1 MTTWTLRSL
10 FRMGGDQ
17 GSQNSPKISRQR
29 DRQWRKR
36 RAARDQYSPEALEQR
51 AMMAVVAP
59 AYEVSQDWGS
69 GFQAEIELQN
79 LDVVAVN
86 DWTISFDYAAD
97 ISSIWNAA
105 IVARDGDRYTIENA
119 GWNADLA
126 AGQTVAFGFIGAG
139 DSTAPSNFLVNGEPI
154 DGLPSQPEPITPDPV
169 APAPVEPE
177 PTDPETDEPA
187 PGDPTAPAS
196 SLSAE
201 FNVVSDWGSGFTG
214 DVTVRNDSD
223 ASLEGWNV
231 SFDFAGEISS
241 IWNAEILS
249 RNGSTYNVR
258 GLNWNDGIAAGGSVS
273 FGFTATPGGAAAVLD
288 QFLISGV
295 NNGPTPIAPA
305 PDPTPL
311 PTPEPTPAP
320 DPAPAPVDGSGRTFL
335 ANPAAPDIVDFN
347 PAVDRLDFADI
358 SVHNLIVGK
367 TEAGEVAII
376 NPWAWT
382 PEYLVLS
389 GVGFDDLGI
398 ENYGIVGNEHLRQD
412 LGGVI
417 SWELGV
423 GPREAGTVYVRSHEY
438 GVRERVEDFDPAVNK
453 LSFLYFG
460 TRERLSVD
468 DTAEGVLISVE
479 PTGQSVLL
487 VGVAKADL
495 VPANIEFHHDQ
506 IVEDRLEEPF
516 GFTVEQ
522 VAMVSR
528 SALLTPLAPEGAI
541 TDGHQTSPG
550 SVNPHDGHDHDH
562 GDMPMPTDP
571 VITDP
576 EPTDPVMPPTD
587 GHDGHDD
594 MTPPASTGDFIDITT
609 WGMFHGSN
617 DNSHSDELVGGRTA
631 ITTEAMVAYNNLRAF
646 LGLPALV
653 VEDVGS
659 WAFAEQL
666 TNNAEAYGDDLKGVG
681 LYYAM
686 QGAKVGWIAQ
696 DVYDPQ
702 ILADIQRT
710 ARLGDPADVMEM
722 VRQYGIDG
730 YADFLEQNGFV
741 ESFINTLKM
750 EPHYGGW
757 MHGRTHGYRSIEGVA
772 INHDLNHLTV
782 LSWDQTQPFMNDT
795 FDWPQWP
802 ALDVSDS
809 GVIEYYQSMVVLGDP
824 VGLNME
830 SVAGPAD
837 QPASP
842 TDPVVTDPD
851 PTDPAPTDPAPSDPV
866 VAEPGPV
873 APADPSALPI
883 ANHDKVLAAYFPE
896 WGIYGRDYQLADVP
910 ADQLTHLIYAFAD
923 LNAAG
928 EMTLFDSYAATEKR
942 FSAEESVT
950 GEADLWYYPPEDP
963 RSEQT
968 IWGNFNQL
976 ALLKEQ
982 YPHLTMSIAVGGWTL
997 SDHFSTV
1004 TATQAGRDTFSDS
1017 IVEFLT
1023 TYQVFDGIDFDW
1035 EYPGGG
1041 GEAGNSVSPDDGANY
1056 ALLLADVRAKLD
1068 DLGSQLGRTYEIS
1081 VASPAGLDKIANF
1094 NLAGLAPSVDFF
1106 NVMTYDFHGT
1116 WEDTTGHQ
1124 AAFTGDPNGYD
1135 IETAVSAYLDAG
1147 VAPEQIVLGAP
1158 IYTRAWSGVAD
1169 GGDGGYDEAAS
1180 GAAPGTFEAGNYDYK
1195 DLLSQINAG
1204 AGWELYWD
1212 DNAQASYLYN
1222 AELDIFSSFE
1232 TTTSIALKAEWAD
1245 AMGLGGMM
1253 FWDLSNDATG
1263 SPDSLI
1269 SAAFRSMVLEE
1280 DLAEIAAD
1288 SGLPDPT
1295 VIGGDGVIGPLPL

>member
-1 MTTWTLRSL
+1 M
-10 FRMGGDQ
+10 
-17 GSQNSPKISRQR
+17 
-29 DRQWRKR
+29 
-36 RAARDQYSPEALEQR
+36 
-51 AMMAVVAP
+51 
-59 AYEVSQDWGS
+59 
-69 GFQAEIELQN
+69 
-79 LDVVAVN
+79 
-86 DWTISFDYAAD
+86 
-97 ISSIWNAA
+97 
-105 IVARDGDRYTIENA
+105 
-119 GWNADLA
+119 
-126 AGQTVAFGFIGAG
+126 
-139 DSTAPSNFLVNGEPI
+139 
-154 DGLPSQPEPITPDPV
+154 PEPADPA
-169 APAPVEPE
+169 AP
-177 PTDPETDEPA
+177 T
-187 PGDPTAPAS
+187 G
-196 SLSAE
+196 SLSAD
-201 FNVVSDWGSGFTG
+201 FGVVSDWGSGFTG
-214 DVTVRNDSD
+214 EVTVSNGSD
-223 ASLEGWNV
+223 TTLEGWNV
-231 SFDFAGEISS
+231 SFDFAGEINSL
-241 IWNAEILS
+241 WNGEILS
-249 RNGSTYNVR
+249 RNGSTYTVR
-258 GLNWNDGIAAGGSVS
+258 GASWNEGIAAGGSVS
-273 FGFTATPGGAAAVLD
+273 FGFTATPGGAAAVLENV
-288 QFLISGV
+288 IVSGV
-295 NNGPTPIAPA
+295 NNGPVPVEPSPA
-305 PDPTPL
+305 PEPL
-311 PTPEPTPAP
+311 PAPPPEPAPEPAP
-320 DPAPAPVDGSGRTFL
+320 EPDDGSGQVF
-335 ANPAAPDIVDFN
+335 AVNPAGPDIVGFD
-347 PAVDRLDFADI
+347 PAVDRLDFGEI

-367 TEAGEVAII
+367 TVAGEVAII
-376 NPWAWT
+376 NPWA
-382 PEYLVLS
+382 
-389 GVGFDDLGI
+389 GV
-398 ENYGIVGNEHLRQD
+398 VGNEHLRQD

-438 GVRERVEDFDPAVNK
+438 GVQERVDNFDPAVNK

-460 TRERLSVD
+460 TRERLSVE

-487 VGVAKADL
+487 AGIAMAEL

-506 IVEDRLEEPF
+506 IVEDQLEVPF
-516 GFTVEQ
+516 GYTVEQ
-522 VAMVSR
+522 VTMVSR

-571 VITDP
+571 VITEP
-576 EPTDPVMPPTD
+576 EPTDPVMPPMD
-587 GHDGHDD
+587 GHDGHD
-594 MTPPASTGDFIDITT
+594 MNPPASTGEYIDITT
-609 WGMFHGSN
+609 WGMFHDSN

-631 ITTEAMVAYNNLRAF
+631 ITTEAMDAYNNLRAF
-646 LGLPALV
+646 LGLSALTL
-653 VEDVGS
+653 EDVGQ

-681 LYYAM
+681 LYYSM

-696 DVYDPQ
+696 EVYDPQ

-710 ARLGDPADVMEM
+710 ARLGEPAEVMTM

-730 YADFLEQNGFV
+730 YADFLEQNGFADT
-741 ESFINTLKM
+741 FINTLKM

-757 MHGRTHGYRSIEGVA
+757 MHGRTHGFRSIEGVA

-830 SVAGPAD
+830 FVAGPAE
-837 QPASP
+837 SP
-842 TDPVVTDPD
+842 VSPTEPEVTDPVVIDPVVTDPVVTDPVV
-851 PTDPAPTDPAPSDPV
+851 TDPVPEEPTA
-866 VAEPGPV
+866 PV
-873 APADPSALPI
+873 APTDPSALPI
-883 ANHDKVLAAYFPE
+883 ASHDKVLAAYFPE
-896 WGIYGRDYQLADVP
+896 WGIYGRDYHLADVP

-923 LNAAG
+923 LTAEG

-942 FSAEESVT
+942 FSAEDSVT

-968 IWGNFNQL
+968 VWGNFNQL

-982 YPHLTMSIAVGGWTL
+982 YPHLTVSIAVGGWTL
-997 SDHFSTV
+997 SDHFSSV
-1004 TATQAGRDTFSDS
+1004 TSTQAGRDTFSDS

-1068 DLGSQLGRTYEIS
+1068 ELGSQLGRTYEIS

-1135 IETAVSAYLDAG
+1135 IETAVYAYLDAG

-1158 IYTRAWSGVAD
+1158 LYTRAWSGVAD

-1212 DNAQASYLYN
+1212 DTAQASYLYN
-1222 AELDIFSSFE
+1222 ADLDIFSSFE
-1232 TTTSIALKAEWAD
+1232 TTTSIALKADWAD

-1280 DLAEIAAD
+1280 DVAEIKAD
-1288 SGLPDPT
+1288 SSLPDPT
-1295 VIGGDGVIGPLPL
+1295 IIGGDGEIGPLPL

>member
-10 FRMGGDQ
+10 FGIVGDK
-17 GSQNSPKISRQR
+17 GFKVSRRLRQQR

-36 RAARDQYSPEALEQR
+36 RAAHDQFAPETLEQR

-59 AYEVSQDWGS
+59 AYEVTQDWGS
-69 GFQAEIELQN
+69 GFEAGIELQN
-79 LDVVAVN
+79 LDTEAVN
-86 DWTISFDYAAD
+86 DWTVSFDYAAD

-105 IVARDGDRYTIENA
+105 IVDRDGDRYTIEHA
-119 GWNADLA
+119 DWNATLA

-139 DSTAPSNFLVNGEPI
+139 DSTAPTNFLINGEPI
-154 DGLPSQPEPITPDPV
+154 DGLPSQPNPV
-169 APAPVEPE
+169 APEPVDPAPNE
-177 PTDPETDEPA
+177 PTPGEPTQS
-187 PGDPTAPAS
+187 DPTPPAS
-196 SLSAE
+196 SLTATFS
-201 FNVVSDWGSGFTG
+201 VISDWGSGFTG
-214 DVTVRNDSD
+214 EVKVSNGSE
-223 ASLEGWNV
+223 APLEGWNV
-231 SFDFAGEISS
+231 SFDFAGDISS
-241 IWNAEILS
+241 VWNGEILS
-249 RNGSTYNVR
+249 RNGSTYTVR
-258 GLNWNDGIAAGGSVS
+258 GASWNEGIAAGESVS
-273 FGFTATPGGAAAVLD
+273 FGFSATPGGAAALLQNFVV
-288 QFLISGV
+288 SGV
-295 NNGPTPIAPA
+295 NNGPTPVAPA
-305 PDPTPL
+305 PDPAPL
-311 PTPEPTPAP
+311 PTPEPAPAP
-320 DPAPAPVDGSGRTFL
+320 DPAPVPSDGEGRIFVI
-335 ANPAAPDIVDFN
+335 NPAGADIVGFN
-347 PAVDRLDFADI
+347 PAVDRLDFGEI

-382 PEYLVLS
+382 PEYQVLS
-389 GVGFDDLGI
+389 GIGFDDLSL
-398 ENYGIVGNEHLRQD
+398 ENYGVVGNEHLRQD

-438 GVRERVEDFDPAVNK
+438 GVEERIENFDPTVNK

-460 TRERLSVD
+460 TREQLSVA
-468 DTAEGVLISVE
+468 DTAEGVLIAVE

-487 VGVAKADL
+487 AGVAMADL

-506 IVEDRLEEPF
+506 IVEDQLEVPF

-522 VAMVSR
+522 VTMVSR
-528 SALLTPLAPEGAI
+528 SDLLTPLAPEGAI

-562 GDMPMPTDP
+562 GDMPMPSDP
-571 VITDP
+571 VVADP
-576 EPTDPVMPPTD
+576 EPTDPVMPPMD
-587 GHDGHDD
+587 GHDGHD
-594 MTPPASTGDFIDITT
+594 MTPPASTGEFIDITT
-609 WGMFHGSN
+609 WGTFHDSN

-631 ITTEAMVAYNNLRAF
+631 ITTEAMDAYNNLRAF
-646 LGLPALV
+646 LGLPALML
-653 VEDVGS
+653 EDVGQ

-666 TNNAEAYGDDLKGVG
+666 TNNAEAYGDDFKGVG

-696 DVYDPQ
+696 EVYDPQ

-722 VRQYGIDG
+722 VRQFGING

-741 ESFINTLKM
+741 DTFINTLKM

-757 MHGRTHGYRSIEGVA
+757 MHGRTHGFRSIEGVA

-830 SVAGPAD
+830 FVAGPAE
-837 QPASP
+837 QPGSP
-842 TDPVVTDPD
+842 TDPDPVVTDPVVE
-851 PTDPAPTDPAPSDPV
+851 DPAPTDPVVSDPDPV
-866 VAEPGPV
+866 EPEPSAPV

-883 ANHDKVLAAYFPE
+883 ASHDKVLAAYFPE
-896 WGIYGRDYQLADVP
+896 WGIYGRDYHLADVP

-923 LNAAG
+923 LTVDG

-968 IWGNFNQL
+968 VWGNFNQL

-982 YPHLTMSIAVGGWTL
+982 YPHLTVSIAVGGWTL

-1004 TATQAGRDTFSDS
+1004 TSTQAGRDTFSDS

-1068 DLGSQLGRTYEIS
+1068 DLGSELGRTYEIS

-1135 IETAVSAYLDAG
+1135 IETAVYAYLDAG

-1158 IYTRAWSGVAD
+1158 LYTRAWSGVAD

-1204 AGWELYWD
+1204 VGWELYWD
-1212 DNAQASYLYN
+1212 DTAQASYLYN
-1222 AELDIFSSFE
+1222 ADLDIFSSFE

-1253 FWDLSNDATG
+1253 FWDLSNDATD

-1280 DLAEIAAD
+1280 DVAEIQAD
-1288 SGLPDPT
+1288 SSLPDPI
-1295 VIGGDGVIGPLPL
+1295 VIGGDGEIGPLPL